1 MNHRSTPARLL
12 ALAASGLLA
21 CAPVARPALPPPTL
35 PGDVPVD
42 VRVRVIAAGLPPG
55 WHPGHLVKSPE
66 GCRVVV
72 VATTPESKPIVL
84 LNMGEIAELQLS
96 RAEPP
101 PDWWTEPRDEEGWT
115 EFGLGQLRDESA
127 LCRSRYP
134 ATGPS

>member
-1 MNHRSTPARLL
+1 MSQRSAPARLPVL
-12 ALAASGLLA
+12 AVCGLLA
-21 CAPVARPALPPPTL
+21 CAPVGRPVLPPTTL

-42 VRVRVIAAGLPPG
+42 VRVRVIAPGLPPG
-55 WHPGHLVKSPE
+55 WHPGHLVKSAE

-101 PDWWTEPRDEEGWT
+101 PDWWTEPRDDEGWT
-115 EFGLGQLRDESA
+115 EFALTQLRDETA
-127 LCRSRYP
+127 RCRSRYP